1 MNKVKGFLG
10 MLSVIALAILSWY
23 LMKYIS
29 EQFGIPL
36 VGELQDTITVML
48 FIIAALTFFERG
60 FADDRPIISAIF
72 GLIIYLIV
80 LVMVL
85 SSLPEVEKIPLPDYN
100 AEVLID
106 VMFVG
111 KVIMISLL
119 IGLITAIL
127 RIGYAWEKEKEMKR
141 RQGVPER
148 PITTVI
154 Y

>member
-10 MLSVIALAILSWY
+10 MLSVIALAIFSWY
-23 LMKYIS
+23 LMKFIS
-29 EQFGIPL
+29 ERFGIPL

-60 FADDRPIISAIF
+60 FADDRPVISAVF
-72 GLIIYLIV
+72 GLVIYLIIFI
-80 LVMVL
+80 MVL

-106 VMFVG
+106 VMLIG
-111 KVIMISLL
+111 KVIIVSLFV
-119 IGLITAIL
+119 GLITAIL
-127 RIGYAWEKEKEMKR
+127 RIGYAWEKEKEMKEKR
-141 RQGVPER
+141 KTVER
-148 PITTVI
+148 PVTTII

>member
-10 MLSVIALAILSWY
+10 MLSVIALAIFSWY
-23 LMKYIS
+23 LMKFIS
-29 EQFGIPL
+29 ERFGIPL

-60 FADDRPIISAIF
+60 FADDRPVISAVF
-72 GLIIYLIV
+72 GLVMYLIIFI
-80 LVMVL
+80 MVL

-106 VMFVG
+106 VMLIG
-111 KVIMISLL
+111 KVIIVSLFV
-119 IGLITAIL
+119 GLITAIL
-127 RIGYAWEKEKEMKR
+127 RIGYALEKEKEMKEER
-141 RQGVPER
+141 KTVER
-148 PITTVI
+148 PVTTII

>member
-10 MLSVIALAILSWY
+10 MLSVIALAIFSWY
-23 LMKYIS
+23 LMKFIS
-29 EQFGIPL
+29 ERFGIPL

-60 FADDRPIISAIF
+60 FADDRPVISAVF
-72 GLIIYLIV
+72 GLVMYLIIFI
-80 LVMVL
+80 MVL

-106 VMFVG
+106 VMFIG
-111 KVIMISLL
+111 KVIVVSLFV
-119 IGLITAIL
+119 GLITAIL
-127 RIGYAWEKEKEMKR
+127 RIGYAWEKEKEMKEKR
-141 RQGVPER
+141 KTVER
-148 PITTVI
+148 PVTTII

>member
-10 MLSVIALAILSWY
+10 MLSVIALAIFSWY
-23 LMKYIS
+23 LMKFIS
-29 EQFGIPL
+29 ERFGIPL

-60 FADDRPIISAIF
+60 FADDRPVISAVF
-72 GLIIYLIV
+72 GLAIYLIIFI
-80 LVMVL
+80 MVL

-106 VMFVG
+106 VMLIG
-111 KVIMISLL
+111 KVIIVSLFV
-119 IGLITAIL
+119 GLITAIL
-127 RIGYAWEKEKEMKR
+127 RIGYAWEKEKEMKEKR
-141 RQGVPER
+141 KTVER
-148 PITTVI
+148 PVTTII

>member
-10 MLSVIALAILSWY
+10 MLSVIALAIFSWY
-23 LMKYIS
+23 LMKFIS
-29 EQFGIPL
+29 ERFGIPL

-60 FADDRPIISAIF
+60 FADDRPVISAVF
-72 GLIIYLIV
+72 GLVMYLIIFI
-80 LVMVL
+80 MVL

-106 VMFVG
+106 VMLIG
-111 KVIMISLL
+111 KVIIVSLFV
-119 IGLITAIL
+119 GLITAIL
-127 RIGYAWEKEKEMKR
+127 RIGYAWEKEKEMKEKR
-141 RQGVPER
+141 KTVER
-148 PITTVI
+148 PVTTII

>member
-1 MNKVKGFLG
+1 MNRAKGLLG
-10 MLSVIALAILSWY
+10 MLSVIALAILSWH
-23 LMKYIS
+23 LMRYIS

-60 FADDRPIISAIF
+60 FADDRPMISAIF

-100 AEVLID
+100 AEILID
-106 VMFVG
+106 VMLIG
-111 KVIMISLL
+111 KIVMILLL

-127 RIGYAWEKEKEMKR
+127 RIGYAWEKEREKAR
-141 RQGVPER
+141 REKAEVR
-148 PITTVI
+148 PVTTVI

>member
-10 MLSVIALAILSWY
+10 MLSVIALAIFSWY
-23 LMKYIS
+23 LMKFIS
-29 EQFGIPL
+29 ERFGIPL

-60 FADDRPIISAIF
+60 FADDRPVISTVF
-72 GLIIYLIV
+72 GLVIYLIIFI
-80 LVMVL
+80 MVL

-106 VMFVG
+106 VMFIG
-111 KVIMISLL
+111 KVIVVSLFV
-119 IGLITAIL
+119 GLITAIL
-127 RIGYAWEKEKEMKR
+127 RIGYAWEKEKEMKEKR
-141 RQGVPER
+141 KTVER
-148 PITTVI
+148 PVTTII

>member
-10 MLSVIALAILSWY
+10 MLSVIALAIFSWY
-23 LMKYIS
+23 LMKFIS
-29 EQFGIPL
+29 ERFGIPL

-60 FADDRPIISAIF
+60 FADDRPVISAVF
-72 GLIIYLIV
+72 GLVIYLIIFI
-80 LVMVL
+80 MVL

-106 VMFVG
+106 VMFIG
-111 KVIMISLL
+111 KVIVVSLFV
-119 IGLITAIL
+119 GLITAIL
-127 RIGYAWEKEKEMKR
+127 RIGYAWEKEKEMKEER
-141 RQGVPER
+141 KTVER
-148 PITTVI
+148 PVTTII